1 MDESARINPKKNP
14 AGIINLGLPFPCNM
28 FLSCVVRRGVS
39 VEVLREVRKPP
50 TMEVEVANF
59 VVEVVRVRLKRDN
72 ILVEDLLRLKC

>member
-1 MDESARINPKKNP
+1 
-14 AGIINLGLPFPCNM
+14 M

-50 TMEVEVANF
+50 TMEVEVASL